1 MLLMWRQLIAPF
13 PGDSAGKLTWQ
24 WKMDPLKMCF
34 LLKMGIFHCYVS
46 LPEGIRMSTSLGS
59 TSLFR
64 DALCIDPNST
74 LPNSTTCLSSIG
86 NPAGFAVTAGFR
98 DNTCSWKSPKNI
110 PRIDARR
117 SHLWTKSQPDSESR
131 CELWSNVLQAH
142 WDFCNS
148 NSKSGCVM
156 HWSWVSHTP
165 LNEFCFKTS

>member
-1 MLLMWRQLIAPF
+1 
-13 PGDSAGKLTWQ
+13 
-24 WKMDPLKMCF
+24 
-34 LLKMGIFHCYVS
+34 MGIFHCYVS

-131 CELWSNVLQAH
+131 WIMVQCLTGTLRFLQFQLQIRLRNALELSFTHTSEWILLQ
-142 WDFCNS
+142 DFIEINTCNS
-148 NSKSGCVM
+148 RRQIQVLGLSGG
-156 HWSWVSHTP
+156 SSRISSLKP
-165 LNEFCFKTS
+165 